1 MTSRAQ
7 TPRRLAAL
15 AALLA
20 LCVLAVAALAQPEAR
35 AGGDRRVAVTTP
47 NGGGDATGPEGR
59 RLAHLARRLDLNDTQ
74 RDAVA
79 KIETA
84 ARARDLPLR
93 RELQRLRHEL
103 QGEMMKDAP
112 TGSAVTALARQIG
125 DVRTKLQTGHL
136 LDRLAVRQVLTP
148 EQRDR
153 LLLMGE
159 RGDGPGFGPRRG
171 PGGPRGRGG
180 WDGPRHGRGG
190 RFPDGAGPDGPGG
203 ARRLPGNGD

>member
-1 MTSRAQ
+1 MTSGAL
-7 TPRRLAAL
+7 TPRRFAAL
-15 AALLA
+15 AVLLA
-20 LCVLAVAALAQPEAR
+20 LCALAFAAAAQPDAR
-35 AGGDRRVAVTTP
+35 AG
-47 NGGGDATGPEGR
+47 DAAGPEGR
-59 RLAHLARRLDLNDTQ
+59 GLSHLARRLDLNDTQ

-79 KIETA
+79 KIESE

-93 RELQRLRHEL
+93 KELLRLHHEL

-112 TGSAVTALARQIG
+112 TGSAVAALARQIG

-159 RGDGPGFGPRRG
+159 RGDRPGFGPRG
-171 PGGPRGRGG
+171 PGGRHRCGG
-180 WDGPRHGRGG
+180 WDGPGRGRGG
-190 RFPDGAGPDGPGG
+190 RFPGGEGPDGPGG
-203 ARRLPGNGD
+203 AGRLPGDGD